1 MIKSLVHLIGKKHR
15 CGLRSLHRKIAN
27 IRKDTLLNY
36 YTLPKNHGT
45 VVIEQSKGVKGMM
58 AGITSRLIQR

>member
-1 MIKSLVHLIGKKHR
+1 MQWLNRDQIIGSSNWKKAQMR
-15 CGLRSLHRKIAN
+15 IARLHRKIAN

-58 AGITSRLIQR
+58 AGI